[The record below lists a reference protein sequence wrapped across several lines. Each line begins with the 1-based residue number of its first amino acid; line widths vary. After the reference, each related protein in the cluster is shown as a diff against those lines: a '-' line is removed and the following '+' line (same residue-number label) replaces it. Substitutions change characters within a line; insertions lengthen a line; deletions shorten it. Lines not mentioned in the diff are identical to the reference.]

1 MKKIGIGY
9 VGCGG
14 RGLGVLRGLLGME
27 DVEVR
32 CICDRQPDRLE
43 MGMEAVRAAYNHD
56 IDGTLNHK
64 ELVARDDIDAVIIP
78 SSWNDHLPVAIDAM
92 NAGKYAA
99 FEIGAVASVEQCW
112 ELVRTAER
120 TGMHAMALENCC
132 YGKNELTVLN
142 MIKKGLFGEL
152 VHVQGGYQHDL
163 RAMVVDRME
172 DGHERT
178 YHNLHRCGE
187 LYPTHE
193 LGPIQTFLNINRG
206 NRMLTLSAM
215 SCKPRGLHKYAVDK
229 YGADSEKGQL
239 DFVNGD
245 VTTTMIK
252 CAHGETIVLTHDIL
266 TPRPYSRGGRVQGTK
281 GLWMEDNA
289 SIYVDG
295 RSPAHQW
302 EKMEDYLEE
311 YEHPLWKQFKKNMKG
326 GHGGMDYLVM
336 RGFLEA
342 VRNKT
347 APPID
352 VYDSA
357 TMIVVSCLSEQSI
370 AMGGAPV
377 PIPDF
382 TDGKWIKRG
391 PAPKSIFSLTE
402 VDDSLYN
409 DDIEI

>member
-9 VGCGG
+9 VGLGG
-14 RGLGVLRGLLGME
+14 RGRGVIRNLLAMD

-32 CICDRQPDRLE
+32 CICDRRPENLE
-43 MGMEAVRAAYNHD
+43 LGMEVVREFYHRDVDA
-56 IDGTLNHK
+56 TLDHH
-64 ELVARDDIDAVIIP
+64 ELVARDDIDAVVIP
-78 SSWNDHLPVAIDAM
+78 TSWNDHIPVAIDSM

-120 TGMHAMALENCC
+120 TGLHAMALENCC
-132 YGKNELTVLN
+132 YGRFELTMLN
-142 MIKKGLFGEL
+142 MIKKGVFGEL

-163 RAMVVDRME
+163 RHIVKNFE
-172 DGHERT
+172 FEQERY
-178 YHNLHRCGE
+178 YHNLHQCGE

-193 LGPIQTFLNINRG
+193 LGPIQTYLDINRG
-206 NRMLTLSAM
+206 NRMLTISSM
-215 SCKPRGLHKYAVDK
+215 SSKARGLKLLAEEL
-229 YGADSEKGQL
+229 YGKDSEQAKL
-239 DFVNGD
+239 DYRNGD
-245 VTTTMIK
+245 VTTSMIR

-289 SIYVDG
+289 SIYLDNI
-295 RSPAHQW
+295 SPAHQW
-302 EKMEDYLEE
+302 EKMEDYMEQ

-326 GHGGMDYLVM
+326 GHGGMDYLVL
-336 RGFLEA
+336 RGFIEA
-342 VRNKT
+342 VRKGI

-352 VYDSA
+352 TYDSA
-357 TMIVVSCLSEQSI
+357 TMIVVSALSEQSI

-382 TDGKWIKRG
+382 TDGKWINRT

-402 VDDSLYN
+402 VDDELYN